1 MQSTTP
7 TVRTM
12 ARETGA
18 LILLFAIACIPSIG
32 QPIALSILIV
42 MVFGRPTTTFKS
54 FIAGATVTFITIT
67 SMKLIAGG
75 TLILAAPK
83 WILLFAA
90 CARSLVAEGRPTRIY
105 GRLMK
110 YWGYLAGLL
119 VINALF
125 VSAVPSISAFK
136 TISFSLGLLCVI
148 RLAMLTSD
156 QNAEMLLFVS
166 EMGTAVVIL
175 SIPLLPLD
183 IGWAQL
189 NGAYFNG
196 IFYHP
201 QALGVFLVMTGAAS
215 FVAAFKLPRL
225 QRELI
230 ACGIAQ
236 WSMIYFT
243 KSRTALG
250 AILLGGIVYIIEVLI
265 RGGKSSRIRFVTV
278 TSIVMTVTGTVL
290 ALMLFPTLRD
300 SAALYIRK
308 GNVEA
313 FTSAEERIAV
323 LSTGTRGAQITS
335 DLELMTEHPLLGY
348 GFGVSPGSENYMDP
362 NNLLFFGIPLSAPIE
377 QGFLPLATIAQIGVV
392 GSLFI
397 IPFLFSMYRSAR
409 RSSPEDAGLFAAVVG
424 VNFGEMIFFSFGSMG
439 GLVWVMLV
447 FLAVSGSMSGSQ
459 PEF

>member
-1 MQSTTP
+1 MQPTTP

-18 LILLFAIACIPSIG
+18 LMLLFAIALIPSIG

-42 MVFGRPTTTFKS
+42 MVFGRPTSTFKS
-54 FIAGATVTFITIT
+54 LVAGATVTFITIT
-67 SMKLIAGG
+67 SVKLIGG
-75 TLILAAPK
+75 GSLLSDGPK

-90 CARSLVAEGRPTRIY
+90 CVRSLVAEGRATKIY

-110 YWGYLAGLL
+110 YWALLTAVL
-119 VINALF
+119 VINSLF
-125 VSAVPSISAFK
+125 VSAVPSISVFK

-148 RLAMLTSD
+148 RLSMLTSG
-156 QNAEMLLFVS
+156 QNAEMLLYFS

-183 IGWAQL
+183 IGWSKL
-189 NGAYFNG
+189 GGAYFNG

-201 QALGVFLVMTGAAS
+201 QGLGVFLVMTGVAS

-230 ACGIAQ
+230 VCGLAQ

-243 KSRTALG
+243 RCRTALV
-250 AILLGGIVYIIEVLI
+250 AVLLGGIAYIIEVFI
-265 RGGKSSRIRFVTV
+265 RGGKSTRIRFVSVFTIII
-278 TSIVMTVTGTVL
+278 SATGIIL
-290 ALMLFPTLRD
+290 ALMLIPNLRD
-300 SAALYIRK
+300 SVALFIRK

-313 FTSAEERIAV
+313 FTSVDEGIAV

-335 DLELMTEHPLLGY
+335 DLDIIAEHPLFGY
-348 GFGVSPGSENYMDP
+348 GFGVSPGSENYLDP
-362 NNLLFFGIPLSAPIE
+362 NNVMLWGIPLSAPIE

-397 IPFLFSMYRSAR
+397 LPFLFSMYRSVR
-409 RSSPEDAGLFAAVVG
+409 QSSAEDAALFVVILG
-424 VNFGEMIFFSFGSMG
+424 VNFGEMVFFSFGSMG

-447 FLAVSGSMSGSQ
+447 FLAVSGSMSGSNS
-459 PEF
+459 EI